1 MICVETI
8 EKLVEIYKYDL
19 KMLSVM
25 ERCIMSFEEYHQ
37 TIFKME
43 LWMKLYSK
51 SVAPEEY
58 RDNISQM
65 DKTRTVFH
73 NSVLGNVRLLNKLAE
88 KNELV
93 PVYDGVVSEERP
105 YRREVANAVFEYVEY
120 LIKKRG

>member
-1 MICVETI
+1 MICVKTI
-8 EKLVEIYKYDL
+8 EKLVEIYKDDL

-43 LWMKLYSK
+43 LWIKLCSK
-51 SVAPEEY
+51 SVSIDEY
-58 RDNISQM
+58 RNNISQM
-65 DKTRTVFH
+65 DKTRTIFH

-88 KNELV
+88 KNGLI

-105 YRREVANAVFEYVEY
+105 YRREVANAVLEYVES
-120 LIKKRG
+120 LIKQRG